1 MQIIGVNDFYH
12 RLQLDTY
19 LILLSV
25 YLLYNPQIHKAV
37 HELSI
42 VLSVVDA
49 AAQVAHEN
57 QAERIDAIELEIGAL
72 SGVELEALEFAWSEG
87 IKRSLLE
94 RAEKT
99 FTLIP
104 GKGTCSDCGLS
115 FPVNTL
121 YDPCPIC
128 NSYFVQITEG
138 RELKIKSITLETV

>member
-1 MQIIGVNDFYH
+1 M
-12 RLQLDTY
+12 R
-19 LILLSV
+19 
-25 YLLYNPQIHKAV
+25 LYNIAICTFLFYKQQIHKAV

-94 RAEKT
+94 QAEKT

-104 GKGTCSDCGLS
+104 GKGECSDCGLS